1 MAEAWS
7 AVPEWIRCYP
17 CCIHQPELSLKP
29 SSPQLVAMA
38 EEIERI
44 EPLVAAQ
51 P

>member
-7 AVPEWIRCYP
+7 AVPELLRCYP

-38 EEIERI
+38 EEIEWFRS
-44 EPLVAAQ
+44 LAAAQ
-51 P
+51 K